1 MRDEPLSVNERD
13 FIIEALGEG
22 CRIDGRS
29 KADMRSLRISAGPA
43 RGTVEVQLGDTRVL
57 AVCAA
62 EVVEPLPERPNEGFF
77 VLNVEFSPMAAPSF
91 AGAQKGSGDASVEVA
106 RIVERGIRQARALD
120 VEGLCILVGQ
130 KVWAIR
136 VDVRV
141 LDSCGNIEDCA
152 SIATI
157 AALLHFRRNDV
168 TVTGDEVIIVNI
180 PFHFTQIYISC
191 FFPSIFI

>member
-1 MRDEPLSVNERD
+1 MREDPLSVNERD

-22 CRIDGRS
+22 CRIDGRE
-29 KADMRSLRISAGPA
+29 KADMRSLRISSGPA

-57 AVCAA
+57 AVCSA

-77 VLNVEFSPMAAPSF
+77 MLNIEFSPMASPSF
-91 AGAQKGSGDASVEVA
+91 EQTPKGTADPSVEVT
-106 RIVERGIRQARALD
+106 RIVERGIKQARALD
-120 VEGLCILVGQ
+120 VEGLCILVGK
-130 KVWAIR
+130 KVWSIR

-141 LDSCGNIEDCA
+141 LDNCGNIADCA

-157 AALLHFRRNDV
+157 ASLLHFRRNDV

-180 PFHFTQIYISC
+180 
-191 FFPSIFI
+191 FFYRLIT

>member
-1 MRDEPLSVNERD
+1 MGDEPLSVNERD
-13 FIIEALGEG
+13 FIVEALGEG

-43 RGTVEVQLGDTRVL
+43 RGTVEGQLGDTRVL

-91 AGAQKGSGDASVEVA
+91 SQKSGVGDASVEIA
-106 RIVERGIRQARALD
+106 RIVERGIKQARALD

-141 LDSCGNIEDCA
+141 LDNCGNIEDCA

-168 TVTGDEVIIVNI
+168 TVTGDEVIIVK
-180 PFHFTQIYISC
+180 
-191 FFPSIFI
+191 